1 MNRSRT
7 LSLFEASLILL
18 ALTIVVHGPFIPWK
32 GLYMD
37 DWYFI
42 RLWESAPNQ
51 TLPAL
56 MKAFNVNNFC
66 WYRPLD
72 IPYFT
77 IQYWLFGRA
86 YWMYQVLQ
94 LIFSVGSIVFLH
106 AAWRRASGDAALAF
120 LTAIIFAVYPNHA
133 STYHWLSAPFAAVAI
148 LFSGALLL
156 QLEAVKSGRWVHA
169 LSAAFLFAAAILTYE
184 AVLPLAVLI
193 PALCAMRLRR
203 DGRTTKKAWL
213 IAFCAAIPLILA
225 AVAAVLYQQVLIPRL
240 FPTGQTRPVSFNFVR
255 LLQVYGRSFECST
268 SGVIAL
274 AADSGRRA
282 VEAGLW
288 LLLPALAAA
297 VAGGYWLWRRSGI
310 ETPEAGNGGGQEW
323 LIGGVA
329 AWVASYAPVAVSAQ
343 GYMPHI
349 FDEQNRLNAAGT
361 VGGSMLAASAL
372 MFLARTRRKTAA
384 ALFAL
389 FFTLSAGV
397 DWVAGWDW
405 MRSWLLQ
412 THVLTEIARQAPAGP
427 ADIAL
432 SGVPET
438 IGRAAVF
445 HADWEFETALQVWTR
460 RPDLSGRL
468 RPGAQPAGKPAFIYQ
483 YPQSVVTPTPK

>member
-1 MNRSRT
+1 MNQSRE
-7 LSLFEASLILL
+7 LSLRESSLILI
-18 ALTIVVHGPFIPWK
+18 ALTVAVHGAFVAWK
-32 GLYMD
+32 GFYMD
-37 DWYFI
+37 DWRFI
-42 RLWESAPNQ
+42 QLWESAPNQ
-51 TLPAL
+51 GLPAL
-56 MKAFNVNNFC
+56 MKAFNVGNFC
-66 WYRPLD
+66 WYRPCD
-72 IPYFT
+72 IPYFS

-86 YWMYQVLQ
+86 GWLYQALQ
-94 LIFSVGSIVFLH
+94 LFFNAAAVVLLH
-106 AAWRRASGDAALAF
+106 AAWRRASGQAALSF
-120 LTAIIFAVYPNHA
+120 LAAVIFAVYPNHA
-133 STYHWLSAPFAAVAI
+133 ATHHWLSAPFAAVAC
-148 LFSGALLL
+148 LFAGALLF
-156 QLEAVKSGRWVHA
+156 QLAAAQSGRWLHA
-169 LSAAFLFAAAILTYE
+169 LSASVLFAAAILTYE

-193 PALCAMRLRR
+193 PALCAMRLRLN
-203 DGRTTKKAWL
+203 GRTAKKAWL
-213 IAFCAAIPLILA
+213 VAACSVIPLVLA

-240 FPTGQTRPVSFNFVR
+240 FPTGQTRPMSFNFVR
-255 LLQVYGRSFECST
+255 LLQMYGRSFECST
-268 SGVIAL
+268 SGVLAL

-297 VAGGYWLWRRSGI
+297 VAGGYWLWRRGVV
-310 ETPEAGNGGGQEW
+310 EAADAQGGGQEW
-323 LIGGVA
+323 LIGGAA

-343 GYMPHI
+343 GYVPHI

-384 ALFAL
+384 ACFVV

-412 THVLTEIARQAPAGP
+412 THVLTEIARQAPSGP

-483 YPQSVVTPTPK
+483 YPQSVIAPTPK

>member
-1 MNRSRT
+1 MSRSRE
-7 LSLFEASLILL
+7 LSLPAASLILI
-18 ALTIVVHGPFIPWK
+18 ALTVIVHGIFVPWK
-32 GLYMD
+32 GIYMD
-37 DWYFI
+37 DWRFI
-42 RLWESAPNQ
+42 QLWESAPSRS
-51 TLPAL
+51 LSAL
-56 MKAFNVNNFC
+56 MSAFNIGGFC

-86 YWMYQVLQ
+86 FWMYQALQ
-94 LIFSVGSIVFLH
+94 LIFSVGSVLFLH

-120 LTAIIFAVYPNHA
+120 LAAIIFAVYPNHA
-133 STYHWLSAPFAAVAI
+133 STYHWLSAPFAAVSI

-156 QLEAVKSGRWVHA
+156 QLEAAKSGRWVHA
-169 LSAAFLFAAAILTYE
+169 LSASVLFAAAILTYE

-193 PALCAMRLRR
+193 PALSAMRLRR

-213 IAFCAAIPLILA
+213 IAFCSSIPLILA

-240 FPTGQTRPVSFNFVR
+240 FPTGQTRPMSFNFVR

-268 SGVIAL
+268 SGVLAL

-288 LLLPALAAA
+288 LLLPALAGA

-310 ETPEAGNGGGQEW
+310 ETSQAGQVGREEW
-323 LIGGVA
+323 LIAAVA

-384 ALFAL
+384 ALFVL

-412 THVLTEIARQAPAGP
+412 THVLTEIARQAPSGP

-468 RPGAQPAGKPAFIYQ
+468 RPAAQPAGRPAFVYQ
-483 YPQSVVTPTPK
+483 YPQSVIAPSSK